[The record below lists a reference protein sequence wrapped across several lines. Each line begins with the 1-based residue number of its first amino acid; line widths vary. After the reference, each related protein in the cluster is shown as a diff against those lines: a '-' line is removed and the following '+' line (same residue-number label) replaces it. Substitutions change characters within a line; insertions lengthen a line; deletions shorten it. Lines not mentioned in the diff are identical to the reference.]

1 MLAGLTRGSPCVFYY
16 PLQFKKLSWWQVL
29 NPIGNKFME
38 SETRPKPTGAVTLLH
53 QTVKLTR
60 TADVDEVTGAV
71 TYSAWSTGEWPSYV
85 VPSVPGYTP
94 SRAAVASAMVDAATL
109 DQTVTITYAR
119 EQAVKGNQP
128 AQPAVPASGKPQEA
142 AGSNAAGAHPAD
154 QPARLPQT
162 GDQTNPVGVIGWSL
176 FGLMTLLGLKRKRQ
190 DEGE

>member
-1 MLAGLTRGSPCVFYY
+1 M
-16 PLQFKKLSWWQVL
+16 L

-38 SETRPKPTGAVTLLH
+38 SETRPKLTGAVTSVR
-53 QTVKLTR
+53 QTATLTR

-109 DQTVTITYAR
+109 DQTVMITYAR
-119 EQAVKGNQP
+119 EQAAKGDQL
-128 AQPAVPASGKPQEA
+128 AQPPVVKSTPAGGKPQDVV
-142 AGSNAAGAHPAD
+142 GLDSAGAHPTD

-162 GDQTNPVGVIGWSL
+162 GDQTNIVGVIGWSL
-176 FGLMTLLGLKRKRQ
+176 LSLLTLLGMKRKRR

>member
-1 MLAGLTRGSPCVFYY
+1 M
-16 PLQFKKLSWWQVL
+16 L

-38 SETRPKPTGAVTLLH
+38 SETRPKLTGALTLIH

-119 EQAVKGNQP
+119 EQAAKGNQL
-128 AQPAVPASGKPQEA
+128 AQPPVVKADPASGKPQEA
-142 AGSNAAGAHPAD
+142 AGSNAAGARPAA
-154 QPARLPQT
+154 QPAHLPQT
-162 GDQTNPVGVIGWSL
+162 GDQTNPAGVLGWSL
-176 FGLMTLLGLKRKRQ
+176 LGLLTLLGLKGKRR

>member
-1 MLAGLTRGSPCVFYY
+1 M
-16 PLQFKKLSWWQVL
+16 L

-38 SETRPKPTGAVTLLH
+38 SETRPKLTGAVTSVR
-53 QTVKLTR
+53 QTATLTR

-109 DQTVTITYAR
+109 DQTVMITYAR
-119 EQAVKGNQP
+119 EQAAKGNQL
-128 AQPAVPASGKPQEA
+128 AQPPVVKSTPAGGKPQDVV
-142 AGSNAAGAHPAD
+142 GLDSAGAHPTD

-162 GDQTNPVGVIGWSL
+162 GDQTNLVGVIG
-176 FGLMTLLGLKRKRQ
+176 
-190 DEGE
+190 

>member
-1 MLAGLTRGSPCVFYY
+1 
-16 PLQFKKLSWWQVL
+16 
-29 NPIGNKFME
+29 ME
-38 SETRPKPTGAVTLLH
+38 SETRPKLTGAVTSVR
-53 QTVKLTR
+53 QIATLTR

-109 DQTVTITYAR
+109 DQTVMITYAR
-119 EQAVKGNQP
+119 EQAAKGDQL
-128 AQPAVPASGKPQEA
+128 AQPPVVKSTPAGGKPQDVV
-142 AGSNAAGAHPAD
+142 GLDSAGAHPTD

-162 GDQTNPVGVIGWSL
+162 GDQTNIVGVIGWSL
-176 FGLMTLLGLKRKRQ
+176 LSLLTLLGMKRKRR

>member
-1 MLAGLTRGSPCVFYY
+1 M
-16 PLQFKKLSWWQVL
+16 L

-38 SETRPKPTGAVTLLH
+38 SETRPKLTGAVTSVR
-53 QTVKLTR
+53 QTATLTR

-94 SRAAVASAMVDAATL
+94 SQSVVASAMVDAATL
-109 DQTVTITYAR
+109 DQMVTITYAR
-119 EQAVKGNQP
+119 EQAAKGNQL
-128 AQPAVPASGKPQEA
+128 AQPPVIKAPPASGKPQEA
-142 AGSNAAGAHPAD
+142 VGLNSAENRSAD

-162 GDQTNPVGVIGWSL
+162 GDQTNLVGVIGWSL
-176 FGLMTLLGLKRKRQ
+176 LGLLTLLGMKRKRR

>member
-1 MLAGLTRGSPCVFYY
+1 
-16 PLQFKKLSWWQVL
+16 
-29 NPIGNKFME
+29 ME
-38 SETRPKPTGAVTLLH
+38 SETRPKLTGAVTLIH

-119 EQAVKGNQP
+119 EQAAKGNQL
-128 AQPAVPASGKPQEA
+128 AQPPVVKATRASGKPQEA
-142 AGSNAAGAHPAD
+142 AGSNAAGARPAA
-154 QPARLPQT
+154 QPAHLPQT
-162 GDQTNPVGVIGWSL
+162 GDQTNPAGVLGWSL
-176 FGLMTLLGLKRKRQ
+176 LGLLTLLGLKGKRR
-190 DEGE
+190 DEG

>member
-1 MLAGLTRGSPCVFYY
+1 M
-16 PLQFKKLSWWQVL
+16 L

-38 SETRPKPTGAVTLLH
+38 SETRPKLTGAVTSVR
-53 QTVKLTR
+53 QTATLTR

-109 DQTVTITYAR
+109 DQTVMITYAR
-119 EQAVKGNQP
+119 EQAAKGNQL
-128 AQPAVPASGKPQEA
+128 AQPPVVKSTPAGGKPQDVV
-142 AGSNAAGAHPAD
+142 GLDSAGAHPTD

-162 GDQTNPVGVIGWSL
+162 GD
-176 FGLMTLLGLKRKRQ
+176 
-190 DEGE
+190 

>member
-1 MLAGLTRGSPCVFYY
+1 M
-16 PLQFKKLSWWQVL
+16 L

-38 SETRPKPTGAVTLLH
+38 SETRPKLTGAVTSVR
-53 QTVKLTR
+53 QTATLTR

-109 DQTVTITYAR
+109 DQTVMITYAR
-119 EQAVKGNQP
+119 EQAAKGDQL
-128 AQPAVPASGKPQEA
+128 AQPPVVKSTPAGGKPQDVV
-142 AGSNAAGAHPAD
+142 GLDSAGAHPTD

-162 GDQTNPVGVIGWSL
+162 GDQTNLVGVIGWSL
-176 FGLMTLLGLKRKRQ
+176 LSLLTLLGMKRKRR

>member
-1 MLAGLTRGSPCVFYY
+1 M
-16 PLQFKKLSWWQVL
+16 L
-29 NPIGNKFME
+29 NPIGNKFMG
-38 SETRPKPTGAVTLLH
+38 SETRPKLTGAVTLIH

-94 SRAAVASAMVDAATL
+94 SRAAVASVMVDVATL

-119 EQAVKGNQP
+119 EQATKGDQL
-128 AQPAVPASGKPQEA
+128 AQPPVGKAAPASGKPQKA
-142 AGSNAAGAHPAD
+142 AGLDSAVAHPTD
-154 QPARLPQT
+154 QLARLPQT
-162 GDQTNPVGVIGWSL
+162 GDQTNPAGVLGWSL
-176 FGLMTLLGLKRKRQ
+176 LGLLTLLGLKRKRR

>member
-1 MLAGLTRGSPCVFYY
+1 M
-16 PLQFKKLSWWQVL
+16 L

-38 SETRPKPTGAVTLLH
+38 SETRPKLTGAVTSVR
-53 QTVKLTR
+53 QTATLTR

-109 DQTVTITYAR
+109 DQTVMITYAR
-119 EQAVKGNQP
+119 EQAAKGDQL
-128 AQPAVPASGKPQEA
+128 AQPPVVKSTPAGGKPQDVV
-142 AGSNAAGAHPAD
+142 GLDSAGAHPTD

-162 GDQTNPVGVIGWSL
+162 GDQTNIVGVIGWSL
-176 FGLMTLLGLKRKRQ
+176 LGLLGMKRKRR

>member
-1 MLAGLTRGSPCVFYY
+1 M
-16 PLQFKKLSWWQVL
+16 L

-38 SETRPKPTGAVTLLH
+38 SETRPKLTGAVTSVR
-53 QTVKLTR
+53 QTATLTR

-85 VPSVPGYTP
+85 VPSIPGYTP

-109 DQTVTITYAR
+109 DQTVMITYAR
-119 EQAVKGNQP
+119 EQAAKGDQL
-128 AQPAVPASGKPQEA
+128 AQPPVVKSTPAGGKPQDVV
-142 AGSNAAGAHPAD
+142 GLDSAGAHPTD

-162 GDQTNPVGVIGWSL
+162 GDQTNIVGVIGWSL
-176 FGLMTLLGLKRKRQ
+176 LGLLGMKRKRR

>member
-1 MLAGLTRGSPCVFYY
+1 
-16 PLQFKKLSWWQVL
+16 
-29 NPIGNKFME
+29 ME
-38 SETRPKPTGAVTLLH
+38 SETRPKLTGAVTSVR
-53 QTVKLTR
+53 QIATLTR

-109 DQTVTITYAR
+109 DQTVMITYAR
-119 EQAVKGNQP
+119 EQAAKGDQL
-128 AQPAVPASGKPQEA
+128 AQPPVVKSTPAGGKPQDVV
-142 AGSNAAGAHPAD
+142 GLDSSGAHPTD

-162 GDQTNPVGVIGWSL
+162 GDQTNIVGVIGWSL
-176 FGLMTLLGLKRKRQ
+176 LSLLTLLGMKRKRR

>member
-1 MLAGLTRGSPCVFYY
+1 M
-16 PLQFKKLSWWQVL
+16 L

-38 SETRPKPTGAVTLLH
+38 SETRPKLTGAVTSVR
-53 QTVKLTR
+53 QTATLTR

-109 DQTVTITYAR
+109 DQTVMITYAR
-119 EQAVKGNQP
+119 EQAAKGNQL
-128 AQPAVPASGKPQEA
+128 AQPPVVKSTPAGGKPQDVV
-142 AGSNAAGAHPAD
+142 GLDSAGAHPTD

-162 GDQTNPVGVIGWSL
+162 GDQTNIVGVIGWSL
-176 FGLMTLLGLKRKRQ
+176 LSLLTLLGMKRKRR